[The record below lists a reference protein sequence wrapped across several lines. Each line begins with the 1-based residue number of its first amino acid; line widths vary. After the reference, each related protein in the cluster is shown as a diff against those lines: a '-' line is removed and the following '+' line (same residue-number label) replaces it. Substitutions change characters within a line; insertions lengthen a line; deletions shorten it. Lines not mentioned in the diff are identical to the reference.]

1 MDFSL
6 TEEQEFFRK
15 TVQDTVDKMI
25 IPHARE
31 MDEKDEF
38 PWQLWWRDFARLGY
52 LGLRYPESIGG
63 LTRTRSCAWSFTRKW
78 CGLRP
83 VSPNR

>member
-15 TVQDTVDKMI
+15 TVQDTVNKMI
-25 IPHARE
+25 VPHARE

-38 PWQLWWRDFARLGY
+38 PWQLW
-52 LGLRYPESIGG
+52 GG
-63 LTRTRSCAWSFTRKW
+63 ILPVWVISACAT
-78 CGLRP
+78 P
-83 VSPNR
+83 VDRRAERGQDRA